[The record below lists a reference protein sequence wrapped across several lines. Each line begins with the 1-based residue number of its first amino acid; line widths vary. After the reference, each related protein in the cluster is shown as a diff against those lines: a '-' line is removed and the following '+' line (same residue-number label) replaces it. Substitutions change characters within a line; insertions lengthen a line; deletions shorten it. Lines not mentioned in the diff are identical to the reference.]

1 MAKGDVEDVG
11 VYESDEGYV
20 EKDVVEEGELDE
32 VVKLSVELFFVCVF
46 FAYYSPLSKQL
57 DQSALTV
64 ASSPDLGPP
73 VTISAFLAQ

>member
-20 EKDVVEEGELDE
+20 ENNVVEEGELDE

-46 FAYYSPLSKQL
+46 LLLPFVKTAGLVCSHCCF
-57 DQSALTV
+57 LT
-64 ASSPDLGPP
+64 
-73 VTISAFLAQ
+73 

>member
-32 VVKLSVELFFVCVF
+32 VAKLSVELFFVCVF
-46 FAYYSPLSKQL
+46 FCFTTPLCQNSWTSPLSL
-57 DQSALTV
+57 LL
-64 ASSPDLGPP
+64 PHL
-73 VTISAFLAQ
+73 I

>member
-46 FAYYSPLSKQL
+46 FYYSPLSKQL
-57 DQSALTV
+57 D
-64 ASSPDLGPP
+64 
-73 VTISAFLAQ
+73 

>member
-46 FAYYSPLSKQL
+46 LFTTPLCQNSWTSPLSL
-57 DQSALTV
+57 LL
-64 ASSPDLGPP
+64 PHL
-73 VTISAFLAQ
+73 I

>member
-46 FAYYSPLSKQL
+46 LLLPFVKTAGLVRSHCCF
-57 DQSALTV
+57 LT
-64 ASSPDLGPP
+64 
-73 VTISAFLAQ
+73 

>member
-32 VVKLSVELFFVCVF
+32 VVKLSVELFFVRFLLLPFVKTAGLVRSHCCF
-46 FAYYSPLSKQL
+46 
-57 DQSALTV
+57 LT
-64 ASSPDLGPP
+64 
-73 VTISAFLAQ
+73 

>member
-46 FAYYSPLSKQL
+46 FFLLLPFVKTAGLVRSQL
-57 DQSALTV
+57 L
-64 ASSPDLGPP
+64 PHL
-73 VTISAFLAQ
+73 I

>member
-32 VVKLSVELFFVCVF
+32 VVKLSVE
-46 FAYYSPLSKQL
+46 
-57 DQSALTV
+57 
-64 ASSPDLGPP
+64 
-73 VTISAFLAQ
+73 

>member
-32 VVKLSVELFFVCVF
+32 VVKLSVELFFVCFVKTAGLVRSHCCF
-46 FAYYSPLSKQL
+46 
-57 DQSALTV
+57 LT
-64 ASSPDLGPP
+64 
-73 VTISAFLAQ
+73 

>member
-46 FAYYSPLSKQL
+46 LFTTPLCQNSWTSPLSL
-57 DQSALTV
+57 LRATCNN
-64 ASSPDLGPP
+64 LGFSGS
-73 VTISAFLAQ
+73 VTLS

>member
-46 FAYYSPLSKQL
+46 FLLLPFVKTAGLVRSHCCF
-57 DQSALTV
+57 LT
-64 ASSPDLGPP
+64 
-73 VTISAFLAQ
+73 

>member
-20 EKDVVEEGELDE
+20 ENNVVEEGELDE

-46 FAYYSPLSKQL
+46 LFTTPLCQNSW
-57 DQSALTV
+57 SALTV
-64 ASSPDLGPP
+64 ASSPELGPP

>member
-20 EKDVVEEGELDE
+20 ENNVVEEGELDE

-46 FAYYSPLSKQL
+46 LLLPFVKTAGLVRSHCGHP
-57 DQSALTV
+57 
-64 ASSPDLGPP
+64 
-73 VTISAFLAQ
+73 

>member
-46 FAYYSPLSKQL
+46 FTTPLCQNSWTSPLSL
-57 DQSALTV
+57 LL
-64 ASSPDLGPP
+64 PHL
-73 VTISAFLAQ
+73 I